1 MGFARGQGNRGSVP
15 AYAGGGPRW
24 RNPRRTWVENL
35 TTLGPTSPPDA
46 RRLRFSGQ
54 KRGVRAFP
62 PLRPGSCPSPS
73 WEPPVRF
80 TSPRPSTRSPSPG
93 FSGRMASRTR
103 RQAGVTATTAPLPSW
118 SVFDRRMVS
127 LPDPSAQRS
136 TSSPGRDRRWS
147 RRYRI
152 HHRPKRGAPDRLKTP
167 TIPIL
172 LGPTVVSAPC
182 SSLRAFL
189 PLQPSSTQE
198 GDQRQ
203 ARLKLGSTKVPQVR
217 CNSLVPGTQSWREH
231 GSCATL
237 AESCSVTALCV
248 S

>member
-1 MGFARGQGNRGSVP
+1 MSP
-15 AYAGGGPRW
+15 AWPDCMLIRPATVGT
-24 RNPRRTWVENL
+24 RTIL
-35 TTLGPTSPPDA
+35 
-46 RRLRFSGQ
+46 
-54 KRGVRAFP
+54 
-62 PLRPGSCPSPS
+62 
-73 WEPPVRF
+73 
-80 TSPRPSTRSPSPG
+80 
-93 FSGRMASRTR
+93 RTR
-103 RQAGVTATTAPLPSW
+103 RESQYLPGRNYGDLRGTA
-118 SVFDRRMVS
+118 RRRT
-127 LPDPSAQRS
+127 LNEKKGRIHFTGARTPPPPAR